1 MLTIASSQLMYNTKK
16 NNTIL
21 KRKKRS
27 RSYWIHA
34 FVTAS
39 GLGLGEE
46 AWRPGAAGR
55 HLSVGSRRG
64 SRRGAP
70 MRIRAAQPVPCV
82 EADTEGVR
90 DAGGVMCGFGLSIAV
105 WVLDGWI

>member
-1 MLTIASSQLMYNTKK
+1 MYNTKK

-46 AWRPGAAGR
+46 A
-55 HLSVGSRRG
+55 
-64 SRRGAP
+64 
-70 MRIRAAQPVPCV
+70 
-82 EADTEGVR
+82 
-90 DAGGVMCGFGLSIAV
+90 
-105 WVLDGWI
+105 